1 MVLSVLATPE
11 RSSTARTAAPLQS
24 RPSTARSSPQSPR
37 QLLPSIVND
46 PARLV
51 KDLLRT
57 DAAHLVKDS
66 VRITS
71 LMSSNGLLGE
81 GAVKWTVM
89 HAELRA
95 LEDTVQCVE
104 TKLAEAIEALTQSQ
118 AACVAASEEREHYRR
133 ALALDAA
140 LAPDSGPL
148 QLSGELATWGGAGIN
163 SPDSLWG
170 HLSFHAIKKE
180 RERRTDL
187 AEQHAAALDDLRV
200 HANAEQARLQ
210 AELEVLHRA
219 LVREYAKHHLTADA
233 EPLDTV
239 TARAL
244 EAAGKAA
251 NQAMAA
257 VAEAKE
263 RVEDEEDG
271 GSVDSESRL
280 SIECRLLSHWRCADL
295 FERVRPH
302 ELLGDAFEIQIRS
315 AAGLLHPGE
324 VSAPRAS
331 REDGQRMRDLL
342 ARVVA
347 VAIAGDGGIDGCDAD
362 DDGGDDDGRS
372 GGRHSRLPTRGATAH
387 ARLRAMVSDILR
399 SAPLLD
405 ALADGL
411 CTSLIDFAREHR
423 ELESGL
429 ERRQPDAPRPF
440 VDHLWT
446 ERLRSGEPPEPPAPT
461 GISFVEWDEPAT
473 WPDGALEGGFAC
485 GAPELAGASI
495 STILGALPSTDGVPA
510 MAREHLLGADAT
522 VTFVEPT
529 RRIRTSSHLEWYLV
543 VDPHLALK
551 ALDLRQWEV
560 RGRDHARPTQEGESF
575 LSPDYTPGLH
585 PDYTPD
591 YTPAHLG
598 SRLVANATSAHFRA
612 KLARVNQQLAAAG
625 DALPLGLEA
634 FCALRLYTGPCG
646 LKYQM
651 SLRAASTSARALAAT
666 SEDVHADPSTGVH
679 AFVLGYQRHVNC
691 GNTYPTTIA
700 HISLGITKLARL
712 AAATPV
718 YRALSGPLS
727 MAIVGALASG
737 GNGATR
743 WGTGG
748 GGAQVR
754 GGVEVG
760 FISANTSLAA
770 IKKAAARAGCSVLL
784 ELHPGPT
791 PASRGAHLEWLDQFG
806 NHGSD
811 GEGGRGSGGDV
822 SVGGTVG
829 GGGGGYDGTSGAS
842 APVSAPVSAS
852 VSPGVVFGPLLD
864 VHVLRI
870 RADGAFV
877 VLEATATSAAAE
889 RSATELEGMREVELL
904 FQHLCSD
911 AGQADFKKFAG
922 SLDLGGTS
930 LELLE
935 HGGGTRGSGGGG
947 GEGGSDAGPPRPPHP
962 PGSGGGGESRPPWR
976 PPVLRLMPHTR
987 ASHVHRRV
995 RAEAAAYVMHEAA
1008 RCAGVLEA
1016 LGHRGGGEH
1025 GAVELQAIMHMAKL
1039 TANRAE
1045 QKEDATRTAS
1055 WGLAARE
1062 RGIAEIEVASRL
1074 DVGDGGT
1081 V

>member
-1 MVLSVLATPE
+1 MVLSVPVGIGLATPE
-11 RSSTARTAAPLQS
+11 RPSTARTAAPLPS
-24 RPSTARSSPQSPR
+24 RPSTARSSLQSPR
-37 QLLPSIVND
+37 QLLPSIVNA

-71 LMSSNGLLGE
+71 LMSSNSLLGE

-95 LEDTVQCVE
+95 LEDNVQYVE
-104 TKLAEAIEALTQSQ
+104 TKFAAAIEALTQSQ
-118 AACVAASEEREHYRR
+118 AACVAAREEREHYRR

-170 HLSFHAIKKE
+170 HLSFHAIRKE

-187 AEQHAAALDDLRV
+187 ADRHAAALDDLHV
-200 HANAEQARLQ
+200 HANAELARGKAEQARLQ
-210 AELEVLHRA
+210 AELEVLRRA

-233 EPLDTV
+233 EPLDTA

-251 NQAMAA
+251 KQAMAAVAA

-263 RVEDEEDG
+263 KEEDKEDG

-280 SIECRLLSHWRCADL
+280 LSRWRCADL

-302 ELLGDAFEIQIRS
+302 ELLGDAFEFQIRS
-315 AAGLLHPGE
+315 AAGLLHPDE
-324 VSAPRAS
+324 DSAPRAS
-331 REDGQRMRDLL
+331 REDGQHLRDLL

-347 VAIAGDGGIDGCDAD
+347 AARAGDGGCDDCDAD
-362 DDGGDDDGRS
+362 GDGRS

-405 ALADGL
+405 ALADGI
-411 CTSLIDFAREHR
+411 CASLTDFAREHR

-429 ERRQPDAPRPF
+429 ERRQPDAPRPR

-446 ERLRSGEPPEPPAPT
+446 ERLRSGEPPEPPVPAD
-461 GISFVEWDEPAT
+461 ISFFEWGEPAT

-485 GAPELAGASI
+485 GAPELAGASL

-529 RRIRTSSHLEWYLV
+529 RRIRTSSLLEWYLV
-543 VDPHLALK
+543 VDPYLALK
-551 ALDLRQWEV
+551 ALDLPQWEA
-560 RGRDHARPTQEGESF
+560 RGRDPRQEGDSS
-575 LSPDYTPGLH
+575 LS
-585 PDYTPD
+585 PD

-612 KLARVNQQLAAAG
+612 KIARVNQQLAAAG
-625 DALPLGLEA
+625 DAQTLGLEA

-651 SLRAASTSARALAAT
+651 SLRAASMSVRALAAR
-666 SEDVHADPSTGVH
+666 SDDVHAFVGGAISCNGRSDDMPADPSTDVH

-718 YRALSGPLS
+718 YRALSGPLP
-727 MAIVGALASG
+727 MAIVDAVASG
-737 GNGATR
+737 GNGPAR

-770 IKKAAARAGCSVLL
+770 IKKAAAGAGCSVLL
-784 ELHPGPT
+784 ELHPGPL
-791 PASRGAHLEWLDQFG
+791 S
-806 NHGSD
+806 
-811 GEGGRGSGGDV
+811 
-822 SVGGTVG
+822 
-829 GGGGGYDGTSGAS
+829 
-842 APVSAPVSAS
+842 
-852 VSPGVVFGPLLD
+852 
-864 VHVLRI
+864 
-870 RADGAFV
+870 
-877 VLEATATSAAAE
+877 
-889 RSATELEGMREVELL
+889 
-904 FQHLCSD
+904 
-911 AGQADFKKFAG
+911 
-922 SLDLGGTS
+922 
-930 LELLE
+930 
-935 HGGGTRGSGGGG
+935 
-947 GEGGSDAGPPRPPHP
+947 
-962 PGSGGGGESRPPWR
+962 
-976 PPVLRLMPHTR
+976 
-987 ASHVHRRV
+987 
-995 RAEAAAYVMHEAA
+995 
-1008 RCAGVLEA
+1008 
-1016 LGHRGGGEH
+1016 
-1025 GAVELQAIMHMAKL
+1025 
-1039 TANRAE
+1039 
-1045 QKEDATRTAS
+1045 
-1055 WGLAARE
+1055 
-1062 RGIAEIEVASRL
+1062 
-1074 DVGDGGT
+1074 
-1081 V
+1081 